1 MEWTGS
7 SLVARMRFFFSL
19 AGLLLCSIFGV
30 GPVTSVEILCDFAP
44 EDKNDDSGDEGYA
57 RDGILFLGMSGDWHG
72 YVITGSFHWG
82 RHSSEDRDP
91 LVRFRDWL
99 EKLKF
104 APAQL
109 DDISDETPFRYY
121 LAILLSR
128 QQQTTYL
135 FADAWFGTRIFR
147 SR

>member
-1 MEWTGS
+1 MH
-7 SLVARMRFFFSL
+7 
-19 AGLLLCSIFGV
+19 AG
-30 GPVTSVEILCDFAP
+30 VETFAW
-44 EDKNDDSGDEGYA
+44 E
-57 RDGILFLGMSGDWHG
+57 MSGDRHG
-72 YVITGSFHWG
+72 YTIIDGSFHWS

-121 LAILLSR
+121 LAMLLSR
-128 QQQTTYL
+128 QQQTRQCL
-135 FADAWFGTRIFR
+135 FV
-147 SR
+147 